1 MKESDLG
8 VIKCEVPQT
17 FLQRRSIPMVLLVTA
32 TVGIFLFSVQA
43 AGSQSISDLTAPK
56 TANAGTKFTVSVKVQ
71 YDFSGQGDIEVW
83 ARVRRDFAGSGDVA
97 RAVEDTKTVRGKGDL
112 AWSFQ
117 IEAPSGPGDWGLEA
131 YAFHWEASK
140 EIIDDT
146 KKFTVTIVGVAQT
159 TTSATTSKATYTS
172 ASSTRDMF
180 SDLGLSLKGS
190 EPILLTILA
199 ALIIVLVVVVK
210 RKPRKSTVPKEAF
223 AFCISCGSKIPSD
236 ASHCPKCGEK
246 KVST

>member
-1 MKESDLG
+1 LG

-97 RAVEDTKTVRGKGDL
+97 RAVEDTKTIRGKGDL

-146 KKFTVTIVGVAQT
+146 QKFTVTIVGVAQT
-159 TTSATTSKATYTS
+159 TTSAATTSKVTS
-172 ASSTRDMF
+172 TSLSSSRNIF
-180 SDLGLSLKGS
+180 SDLTELPLKGS

-199 ALIIVLVVVVK
+199 ALIIILVAVVK
-210 RKPRKSTVPKEAF
+210 RKPRRSTVPNESF
-223 AFCISCGSKIPSD
+223 TFCISCGSRILSN
-236 ASHCPKCGEK
+236 ALYCPKCGEK

>member
-1 MKESDLG
+1 MG

-159 TTSATTSKATYTS
+159 TTSAATTSKVASTS
-172 ASSTRDMF
+172 LSSSRNIF
-180 SDLGLSLKGS
+180 SDLTELPLKGS
-190 EPILLTILA
+190 EPILLIILA

-210 RKPRKSTVPKEAF
+210 RKPRRSTVPNESF
-223 AFCISCGSKIPSD
+223 TFCISCGSRILSN
-236 ASHCPKCGEK
+236 ALYCPKCGEK

>member
-1 MKESDLG
+1 MG

-97 RAVEDTKTVRGKGDL
+97 RAVEDTKTIRGKGDL

-146 KKFTVTIVGVAQT
+146 QKFTVTIVGVAQT
-159 TTSATTSKATYTS
+159 TTSAATTSKVTS
-172 ASSTRDMF
+172 TSLSSSRNIF
-180 SDLGLSLKGS
+180 SDLTELPLKGS

-199 ALIIVLVVVVK
+199 ALIIILVAVVK
-210 RKPRKSTVPKEAF
+210 RKPRRSTVPNESF
-223 AFCISCGSKIPSD
+223 TFCISCGSRILSN
-236 ASHCPKCGEK
+236 ALYCPKCGEK